1 MSKIQLRVDDLNAM
15 SPAKIVENEKVE
27 AKFIQMYNA
36 IHGRDKGL
44 QAYTKEKFNFQ
55 KVLHLLQRVCWLN
68 RIFSIRKTGK
78 KKYLKFEKTSL
89 SLKQNH
95 PICKD

>member
-1 MSKIQLRVDDLNAM
+1 MSKIQLKVDELNAM
-15 SPAKIVENEKVE
+15 SLAKIVENEKVE

-55 KVLHLLQRVCWLN
+55 KVLQENPALTLARPT
-68 RIFSIRKTGK
+68 RA
-78 KKYLKFEKTSL
+78 
-89 SLKQNH
+89 
-95 PICKD
+95 PP